1 MAWWQR
7 QSRRGMLMPV
17 IIYKTTWVWRKECQ
31 FIANLLKNENILF
44 SKKEVVERLTRVVCG
59 SEF

>member
-1 MAWWQR
+1 
-7 QSRRGMLMPV
+7 MPE
-17 IIYKTTWVWRKECQ
+17 ITDGTIWVQKKQCQ

-44 SKKEVVERLTRVVCG
+44 SKKEVAERLTRVVCG